1 MVAVLVVCM
10 AGKGLEDYSRSWA
23 GNFGPYSQVLT
34 SCLVAEKRGR
44 MCTTSGTIESWST
57 C

>member
-1 MVAVLVVCM
+1 MVAVFVVCM

-44 MCTTSGTIESWST
+44 MCTSSGTIESWST